1 MAYQKS
7 RQNSNIVQ
15 IKYPFVEDM
24 EKIDLKDRRILYELD
39 VNSRQSFRNIGRKV
53 CLSKDVVT
61 CRVKKL
67 QEKGIIKRFFA
78 YYDILHLGYNF
89 LRFYFKYQ
97 YVTPD
102 IKKEIINHFMNDDNV
117 NNLFSTEGSYDLGVL
132 MMVENISD
140 IYPLWRKTLEKYG
153 DYFSMQVFSAY
164 MGESIYGH
172 GFLLDEIEK
181 VQRTPLRKNL
191 GKVKIDA
198 LDLEILKI
206 LVVDCR
212 IPTVEIAK
220 KLNSNVTTINSRIQ
234 RLIKSKV
241 ILGFS
246 VELDMDKLGYQTWK
260 VDFYLSEYTKLN
272 QIVQYLE
279 KNPLLYCVDYTIGY
293 ADLEIEINVRDNS
306 QLHDIIEDL
315 HLKFPKL
322 IRNYSFFRGIK
333 FYKWYSL

>member
-53 CLSKDVVT
+53 GLSKDVVT

-181 VQRTPLRKNL
+181 VQRIPLRKNL

>member
-1 MAYQKS
+1 MASQKS
-7 RQNSNIVQ
+7 RQNSNIAH
-15 IKYPFVEDM
+15 IKYLFVENM

-53 CLSKDVVT
+53 GLSKDVVAS
-61 CRVKKL
+61 RVKKL
-67 QEKGIIKRFFA
+67 QEKGIIIRFFA

-89 LRFYFKYQ
+89 LRFYFKFQ

-117 NNLFSTEGSYDLGVL
+117 NNLFSTEGAYDLGVL

-181 VQRTPLRKNL
+181 VQRTPLQKNL
-191 GKVKIDA
+191 GKVKSDA
-198 LDLEILKI
+198 LDLEILKL

-234 RLIKSKV
+234 RLIKLKV

-246 VELDMDKLGYQTWK
+246 VELNMDKLGYQTWK

-272 QIVQYLE
+272 QIVKYLE
-279 KNPLLYCVDYTIGY
+279 QNPLLYCVDYTIGY
-293 ADLEIEINVRDNS
+293 ADLELEINVRDNS

-315 HLKFPKL
+315 HSKFPKI

>member
-1 MAYQKS
+1 
-7 RQNSNIVQ
+7 
-15 IKYPFVEDM
+15 M

-39 VNSRQSFRNIGRKV
+39 VDSRQSFRNIGRKV
-53 CLSKDVVT
+53 GLSKDVVAN
-61 CRVKKL
+61 RVKKL
-67 QEKGIIKRFFA
+67 KEMGIIQRFFA
-78 YYDILHLGYNF
+78 YYDILQLGYNF
-89 LRFYFKYQ
+89 LRFYFKFQ
-97 YVTPD
+97 YVTPE

-153 DYFSMQVFSAY
+153 DYFSIQVFSAY
-164 MGESIYGH
+164 MGELIYGH
-172 GFLLDEIEK
+172 GFLLDGIEK
-181 VQRTPLRKNL
+181 PQRTPLQKNL

-198 LDLEILKI
+198 LDLEILKL
-206 LVVDCR
+206 LVVDSR
-212 IPTVEIAK
+212 ISTLEIAK
-220 KLNSNVTTINSRIQ
+220 KLNSNVITINSRIK
-234 RLIKSKV
+234 RLRKEKV

-246 VELDMDKLGYQTWK
+246 IELDMDKLGYQTWK

-272 QIVQYLE
+272 QIVKYLE

-306 QLHDIIEDL
+306 QLHDVIEDL
-315 HLKFPKL
+315 HSKFPRI

-333 FYKWYSL
+333 FYKWYTL

>member
-1 MAYQKS
+1 
-7 RQNSNIVQ
+7 
-15 IKYPFVEDM
+15 M
-24 EKIDLKDRRILYELD
+24 EKIDLKDRKILYELD

-53 CLSKDVVT
+53 GLSKDVVAS
-61 CRVKKL
+61 RVKKL
-67 QEKGIIKRFFA
+67 KENGIIIRFFT
-78 YYDILHLGYNF
+78 YYDILQLGYNF
-89 LRFYFKYQ
+89 LRFYFKFQ
-97 YVTPD
+97 YATPE

-153 DYFSMQVFSAY
+153 DYFSIQVFSAY
-164 MGESIYGH
+164 MGELSYGH
-172 GFLLDEIEK
+172 GFLLDGIEK
-181 VQRTPLRKNL
+181 PQRTPLQKNL

-206 LVVDCR
+206 LVVDSR
-212 IPTVEIAK
+212 ISTLEIAK
-220 KLNSNVTTINSRIQ
+220 KLNSNVITINFRIK
-234 RLIKSKV
+234 RLRKEKV

-246 VELDMDKLGYQTWK
+246 IELDMDKLGYQTWK

-272 QIVQYLE
+272 QIVKYLE

-306 QLHDIIEDL
+306 QLHDVIEDL
-315 HLKFPKL
+315 HSKFPRI

-333 FYKWYSL
+333 FYKWYTL